1 MIGGRFILY
10 RGTLKMTTVKNICSI
25 DFNNFLGPELISL
38 IETRCRLTIDIANNE
53 QQLIQY
59 CEKSDPSLIILTLNT
74 INTTI
79 KNIIIKCKK
88 RFGHIPIFC
97 IIEEVAT
104 LDDLDELLNLGADD
118 FILMPIQELVLI
130 TRIRQ
135 KLEYNYSKSVDKT
148 RISLV
153 SKFGMSKLVGADPSF
168 TASINRLHKISKIN
182 APVLIIGETGTGK
195 ELFARAIHYTSNRE
209 KKPYIPVNCGSIPVE
224 LFENEL
230 FGHIKGAYTDA
241 KANQKG
247 FIAEA
252 EGGTLFLDEINSMP
266 FAAQVKLLRFL
277 QERQYKPLGS
287 SKYVPADVR
296 IIAASNINLMDA
308 EITDKFRKDLLYRLS
323 VFTIFVPPLRNRKS
337 DIPILA
343 NYFLEKYSE
352 LYNLPQKTLSKKA
365 IDKLISYNWPGNV
378 RELENIIQQC
388 LVESKTSIIDPDEI
402 LIRKGLNAAIDNN
415 NSETDTKKNMFERFE
430 KDYLKDLLIE
440 SKGNVSAAARKAN
453 ISRNHFYRLM
463 RKYNIGRED
472 L

>member
-1 MIGGRFILY
+1 
-10 RGTLKMTTVKNICSI
+10 
-25 DFNNFLGPELISL
+25 
-38 IETRCRLTIDIANNE
+38 
-53 QQLIQY
+53 
-59 CEKSDPSLIILTLNT
+59 
-74 INTTI
+74 
-79 KNIIIKCKK
+79 
-88 RFGHIPIFC
+88 
-97 IIEEVAT
+97 
-104 LDDLDELLNLGADD
+104 
-118 FILMPIQELVLI
+118 LI